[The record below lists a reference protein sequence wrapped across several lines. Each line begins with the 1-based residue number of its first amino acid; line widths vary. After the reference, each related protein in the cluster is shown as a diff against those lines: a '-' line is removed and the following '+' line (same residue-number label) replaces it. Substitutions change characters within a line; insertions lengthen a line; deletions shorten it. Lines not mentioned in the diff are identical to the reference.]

1 MEICGVCAVCRT
13 YGNRYAWG
21 LGIEGLKEKSQ
32 NARPHKE
39 RAHLQLKGHKDDL
52 TLSTSDLFIH
62 LRHGL
67 TL

>member
-1 MEICGVCAVCRT
+1 MPDRWEQVCI
-13 YGNRYAWG
+13 WG
-21 LGIEGLKEKSQ
+21 LSIEGLKEKPQ

-39 RAHLQLKGHKDDL
+39 RAHLQLKGHKDEL
-52 TLSTSDLFIH
+52 TLSISDLVIH

>member
-1 MEICGVCAVCRT
+1 MGP
-13 YGNRYAWG
+13 
-21 LGIEGLKEKSQ
+21 GIEGLKEKSQ